1 MSTSVQQIRQ
11 LEKIVQYEYPE
22 FRMTEKNCAGGINK
36 PYFIHNGEK
45 HIFKSNTEMYH
56 AAYKIIL

>member
-1 MSTSVQQIRQ
+1 MSTSSRQIRQ
-11 LEKIVQYEYPE
+11 LEKFVQFEYPD

-45 HIFKSNTEMYH
+45 HTFNTNTELYH
-56 AAYKIIL
+56 EAYKIIL

>member
-1 MSTSVQQIRQ
+1 MATSARQIRE
-11 LEKIVQYEYPE
+11 LEKIVQYDYPE

-45 HIFKSNTEMYH
+45 RTFNTNTEMYH
-56 AAYKIIL
+56 AAWDIIL